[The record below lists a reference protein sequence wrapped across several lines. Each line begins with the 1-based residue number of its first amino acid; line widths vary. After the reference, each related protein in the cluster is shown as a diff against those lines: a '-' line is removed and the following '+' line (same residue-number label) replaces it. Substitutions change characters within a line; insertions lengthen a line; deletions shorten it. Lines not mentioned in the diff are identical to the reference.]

1 MKITTKATGIATR
14 GEFEDKINAA
24 AETEVHLRR
33 LKADMDA
40 ELQAIRDKYDPQTKP
55 LETRLETLLN
65 ACGTYAALHQDEV
78 LKPGLRQGETALA
91 LYGFRLGNPTLVLL
105 NRKHTWKTV
114 CAAIRDRGTTWTDK
128 YLKLPDP
135 KPNKDALKTL
145 SDEEL
150 ASLGCRV
157 EQTDSFYIDARDNS
171 AKD

>member
-14 GEFEDKINAA
+14 GDFQDNINAA
-24 AETEVHLRR
+24 AEMEVHLRR
-33 LKADMDA
+33 LKADMDT
-40 ELQAIRDKYDPQTKP
+40 ELQAIRDKFDPQIKP
-55 LETRLETLLN
+55 LETRLEALVN

-78 LKPGLRQGETALA
+78 LKPGLRQGETTLA

-114 CAAIRDRGTTWTDK
+114 CTAIRDRGAAWTDK
-128 YLKLPDP
+128 YLKQADP

-150 ASLGCRV
+150 AALGCRV
-157 EQTDSFYIDARDNS
+157 EQTNSFYIEARDNS
-171 AKD
+171 AKA